1 MPETFQ
7 GRVLLAGN
15 VTGEALVSH
24 AGVNTLSSYKNAVRN
39 PKKGGICADQDNPD
53 LYGKDLAGKILCLP
67 QTIGSTSGGMALQA
81 AATLDLTPKAMLFSE
96 HVDSLAAAGLIMAD
110 VWSGKRIVAID
121 QLGKQFLETV
131 KEGQKVEIK
140 DDGTVILY

>member
-7 GRVLLAGN
+7 GRVLLPGN

-24 AGVNTLSSYKNAVRN
+24 GGLNTLSSYREAARN
-39 PKKGGICADQDNPD
+39 PKKGGFCADQDNPD
-53 LYGKDLAGKILCLP
+53 LYKKDLAGKILCLP
-67 QTIGSTSGGMALQA
+67 QTIGSTTGGLALWTMA
-81 AATLDLTPKAMLFSE
+81 TYDLTPKAMLFLE

-110 VWSGKRIVAID
+110 VWSGKRIIAID
-121 QLGKQFLETV
+121 QLGKQFLDAV
-131 KEGQKVEIK
+131 KEGQNIEIK